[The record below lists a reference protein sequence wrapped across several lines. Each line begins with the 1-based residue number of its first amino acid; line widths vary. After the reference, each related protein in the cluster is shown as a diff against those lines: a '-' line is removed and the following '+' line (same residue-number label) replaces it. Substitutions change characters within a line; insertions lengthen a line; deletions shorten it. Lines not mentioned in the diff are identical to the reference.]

1 MDNDAF
7 EFDDRRVLAEGSVR
21 LHAALS
27 ALGTANVP
35 AASALCDSLCEWYE
49 LQDLQLARALT
60 APTASINWYLVRIG
74 PAGEPLSTGMDALSI
89 VPSLARAF
97 AGLQIEMDRARVFPD
112 EVRWTEQRISFLARG
127 GGLIASIEPV
137 PVEAPDLQ
145 KRERVN
151 DLMQGLRIYGDEE
164 RFTKRLSSL
173 PGFQALQTDDPVR
186 NSQREPSGAMAVAT
200 VNNQCVAMRRMLK
213 ADHGIE
219 VAQHEAQGLVA
230 VTFGAPD
237 WAHYIA
243 KRDTAPAA
251 LVPATIVHWDEDAPV
266 TEARVVLYP
275 TVAEAVFA
283 FAQFCHH
290 TSPPLFPVLSGVG
303 RTGYAYAPWLQ
314 ASDGPLEPGS
324 RERRFL
330 PHQCSHLSLLPGDAK
345 AEMRARTLLADPT
358 ALSDRAQKLFSST
371 GSREDRLRASNR
383 RQGIEI
389 SRELFLGD
397 WLFTEESRGETRENR
412 YLHIERFLGHVRE
425 IGERVPIYKTVCVR
439 EANGGWSIVTDY
451 GRKDVAAL
459 EGMPER
465 EVHRMAMKFGLVC
478 TSRNES
484 GRPAID
490 VSN

>member
-60 APTASINWYLVRIG
+60 TPTASLDWHLVSIG
-74 PAGEPLSTGMDALSI
+74 PAGEPLLSVLDVLTI
-89 VPSLARAF
+89 APSLARAF
-97 AGLQIEMDRARVFPD
+97 AGLQIEMDRARMFPD
-112 EVRWTEQRISFLARG
+112 EVRCTEKRFSFLARG

-151 DLMQGLRIYGDEE
+151 DLMKGLRIYGDEE

-173 PGFQALQTDDPVR
+173 PGFQALQTDDHVR
-186 NSQREPSGAMAVAT
+186 NLREPSGAMAVAT

-213 ADHGIE
+213 EDHGIE

-251 LVPATIVHWDEDAPV
+251 LVPAAIVHWDEDAPV

-290 TSPPLFPVLSGVG
+290 TSAPLFPVLSGVG
-303 RTGYAYAPWLQ
+303 RTGYAYGPWLQ
-314 ASDGPLEPGS
+314 ANHAPLEPGS
-324 RERRFL
+324 RERRSL

-345 AEMRARTLLADPT
+345 AEMRARTLLADPP

-383 RQGIEI
+383 RQGIES

-397 WLFTEESRGETRENR
+397 WLFTEESDGETRENR

-459 EGMPER
+459 DGMPER

-478 TSRNES
+478 TSRNEF